1 MAQNKIIKYELVVK
15 LVKSLP
21 RTGQVHYRLQNQ
33 AGQQLSA
40 ETAD

>member
-1 MAQNKIIKYELVVK
+1 MSQNKITKYEWVVK

-21 RTGQVHYRLQNQ
+21 RTGQVHDGLQNQ

-40 ETAD
+40 ETAN